1 MDAGPIRSAPL
12 SMTPLFRKLLGLNWP
27 LVLTM
32 YGLLVFGVF
41 SIESA
46 ARHLPNGGAW
56 FADRQ
61 KTWILVGS
69 VVYFATC
76 LIDYRWYRW
85 LGLPLWIAGLGLMAI
100 SSGVGQVQIGSV
112 TFQPAQLVL
121 AGGLL
126 FAGCLLQDLPRLG
139 RRIPKIGWLLDEPFL
154 KIAIVGVISG
164 ASFVIVMS
172 KGDMGSALVWIPMAA
187 VLLLVAGIPFRYLST
202 LALIAVAVL
211 PIAFYVVLPEVSKRG
226 PERLDTYWRMLHG
239 KEVDVLDEAYAAHR
253 VSVAV
258 GKSGW
263 LGAGWNAD
271 ANQNSLHAKGFI
283 PQETAHNDYIF
294 AVIAEEQGFRGS
306 LLLLTSFAL
315 LLVLCLFV
323 GAYAR
328 DPMGRIVVGGTV
340 AIFFA
345 HIFENIGMCVLL
357 TPITGIPLPL
367 ISYSGTFVVICMFLL
382 GLVQSVWV
390 HRDSVPVVLE
400 EKPSKESVGSSPATK
415 SVSVPLHSKR

>member
-1 MDAGPIRSAPL
+1 
-12 SMTPLFRKLLGLNWP
+12 MTPLFRKLLGLNWP

-56 FADRQ
+56 FAERQ
-61 KTWILVGS
+61 KMWILIGS
-69 VVYFATC
+69 GVYFLTA

-85 LGLPLWIAGLGLMAI
+85 LGVPIWIAGLGLMSI
-100 SSGVGQVQIGSV
+100 SSGVGQVEVGTF
-112 TFQPAQLVL
+112 TFQPAQIVL

-126 FAGCLLQDLPRLG
+126 LTGCLLQDLPRLG
-139 RRIPKIGWLLDEPFL
+139 RLIPKVGWLLDEPFL

-164 ASFVIVMS
+164 VSFLVVMS
-172 KGDMGSALVWIPMAA
+172 KGDMGSAIVWIPLAA
-187 VLLLVAGIPFRYLST
+187 VTLLVAGIPFRYLT
-202 LALIAVAVL
+202 ALSLVGAALL
-211 PIAFYVVLPEVSKRG
+211 PIAFYVVLPAVSERG
-226 PERLDTYWRMLHG
+226 PERMDTYWRMLHG
-239 KEVDVLDEAYAAHR
+239 KEVDLLDEGYAAHR

-258 GKSGW
+258 GKAGW
-263 LGAGWNAD
+263 LGVGWNAD
-271 ANQNSLHAKGFI
+271 ANRNSLHAKGFI
-283 PQETAHNDYIF
+283 PNETAHNDYIF

-315 LLVLCLFV
+315 LLVLCLFI

-328 DPMGRIVVGGTV
+328 DPMGRLLVGGAV

-357 TPITGIPLPL
+357 MPITGIPLPM

-390 HRDSVPVVLE
+390 HRDAIRATE
-400 EKPSKESVGSSPATK
+400 EDSKEKAPAKAPVRSTRL
-415 SVSVPLHSKR
+415 SRQPH

>member
-1 MDAGPIRSAPL
+1 
-12 SMTPLFRKLLGLNWP
+12 MTPLFRKLLGLNWP

-46 ARHLPNGGAW
+46 ARHLPGGGALY
-56 FADRQ
+56 AEKQ
-61 KTWILVGS
+61 KLSILIGS
-69 VVYFATC
+69 VIYFGTA

-85 LGLPLWIAGLGLMAI
+85 LGLPIWIAGLGLMSI
-100 SSGVGQVQIGSV
+100 STGVGQVKLGSSFM
-112 TFQPAQLVL
+112 FQPAQIVL

-126 FAGCLLQDLPRLG
+126 LTGCLLQDLPRLG
-139 RRIPKIGWLLDEPFL
+139 RLIPKVGWLLDEPFL

-164 ASFVIVMS
+164 VSFLVVMA
-172 KGDMGSALVWIPMAA
+172 KGDMGSAIVWIPLAA
-187 VLLLVAGIPFRYLST
+187 VTLLIAGIPFRYLT
-202 LALIAVAVL
+202 ALSLVGAALL
-211 PIAFYVVLPEVSKRG
+211 PVAFYVILPAVSERG
-226 PERLDTYWRMLHG
+226 PERMDTYWRMLHG
-239 KEVDVLDEAYAAHR
+239 KEVDVLDEGYAAHR

-258 GKSGW
+258 GKAGW

-271 ANQNSLHAKGFI
+271 ANRNSLHAKGFI

-315 LLVLCLFV
+315 LLVLCLFI

-328 DPMGRIVVGGTV
+328 DPMGRLLVGGTV

-357 TPITGIPLPL
+357 MPITGIPLPM

-390 HRDSVPVVLE
+390 HRDAVRVVE
-400 EKPSKESVGSSPATK
+400 EDVKETQPKPSVRSTRLSHQP
-415 SVSVPLHSKR
+415 H

>member
-1 MDAGPIRSAPL
+1 
-12 SMTPLFRKLLGLNWP
+12 MTPLLRKLLGLNWP
-27 LVLTM
+27 LILTM

-46 ARHLPNGGAW
+46 ARHLPGGGAA
-56 FADRQ
+56 FADKQ
-61 KTWILVGS
+61 KTWILFGT
-69 VVYFATC
+69 VVYFGAA

-85 LGLPLWIAGLGLMAI
+85 LGLPLWGAGLALMAM
-100 SSGVGQVQIGSV
+100 SSGVGQVKFGSLS
-112 TFQPAQLVL
+112 FQPAQLVL
-121 AGGLL
+121 AGGLML
-126 FAGCLLQDLPRLG
+126 IGCLVQDLPRIG
-139 RRIPKIGWLLDEPFL
+139 RKIPKVGWLLDEPFL
-154 KIAIVGVISG
+154 KIAIIGVISG
-164 ASFVIVMS
+164 GSFVLVMA
-172 KGDMGSALVWIPMAA
+172 KGDMGSALVWVPLAT
-187 VLLLVAGIPFRYLST
+187 VLLLIAGIPFRYLSAMG
-202 LALIAVAVL
+202 LLGIAIL
-211 PIAFYVVLPEVSKRG
+211 PIAFYVILPEVSDRG
-226 PERLDTYWRMLHG
+226 PQRLDTYWRMLHG
-239 KEVDVLDEAYAAHR
+239 KEVDILDEAYAAHR

-263 LGAGWNAD
+263 LGTGWNAD
-271 ANQNSLHAKGFI
+271 ASKGNSLHASGFI

-328 DPMGRIVVGGTV
+328 DPMGRLMVGGTV

-367 ISYSGTFVVICMFLL
+367 ISYSGTFAVISMFLL
-382 GLVQSVWV
+382 GMVQSVWV
-390 HRDSVPVVLE
+390 HRDVDRIRAE
-400 EKPSKESVGSSPATK
+400 EEEAAAALKAIST
-415 SVSVPLHSKR
+415 R